1 MTRPR
6 ITFGVIVLN
15 GEPFTRYN
23 LRALY
28 PFAHEIIV
36 VEGAAPAA
44 AAVATKDGHSRDDT
58 LEVLRRF
65 KRDEDSEHKVTIVTA
80 EDEGY
85 RDGFWPGEKDEQSR
99 AYARRATGDFLWQ
112 VDIDEFYL
120 PEHMEEILTLLEKD
134 PAASGASFH
143 QITFWGNLRTEVD
156 GWFLRRGMSI
166 YHRLFRWGP
175 GYRYVTHR
183 PPTVHD
189 TAGRDLRTG
198 GWLDAVALRRRGIVL
213 HHYSL
218 LFPKQVEEKCI
229 YYGAAPLFA
238 RADAPDWY
246 HDVFMALRRPYRV
259 HNVYD
264 YPSWLGSYRGKHPPQ
279 VLVMMADIAAGGV
292 AVEMR
297 PMQDVE
303 RLLDSPAYR
312 AGRRF
317 LIMVEPLDRWWR
329 ASSLARFGRRAF
341 ALAKGAVGRLRYWI
355 ARGRKSRIPLR

>member
-28 PFAHEIIV
+28 TFAHEIIV

-44 AAVATKDGHSRDDT
+44 AGVATPDGHSRDGT
-58 LEVLRRF
+58 LDVLRRF
-65 KRDEDSEHKVTIVTA
+65 KRDEDPERKVTIVTA

-85 RDGFWPGEKDEQSR
+85 SDGFWPGEKDEQSR

-120 PEHMEEILTLLEKD
+120 PEHMEEIVTLLEKD
-134 PAASGASFH
+134 PAATGASFH
-143 QITFWGNLRTEVD
+143 QITFWGDLRTEVD
-156 GWFLRRGMSI
+156 GWFLRRGMSV

-183 PPTVHD
+183 PPTVYD
-189 TAGRDLRTG
+189 AVGRDLRTG
-198 GWLDAVALRRRGIVL
+198 GWLDATALRRQGIVL

-218 LFPKQVEEKCI
+218 LFPKQVEEKCV

-238 RADAPDWY
+238 RDDAPAWY
-246 HDVFMALRRPYRV
+246 RDTFMALRRPYRV

-264 YPSWLGSYRGKHPPQ
+264 YPSWLKRYRGKHPPQ
-279 VLVMMADIAAGGV
+279 VLAMMADIAADAV
-292 AVEMR
+292 AVGMR
-297 PMQDVE
+297 PMRDVE
-303 RLLDSPAYR
+303 QLLDSLAYR
-312 AGRRF
+312 TGRRF
-317 LIMVEPLDRWWR
+317 LIIVEPLDRWWCG
-329 ASSLARFGRRAF
+329 SGVVQLGRRAIT
-341 ALAKGAVGRLRYWI
+341 LAKSAVNRLRHRVM
-355 ARGRKSRIPLR
+355 RGHKSRLPLL